1 MPKSKNKKTVL
12 IVEDEPFLRDLC
24 SKKLTVLEYGVETA
38 INGEEAME
46 KISSVK
52 PSIILLDLVL
62 PVISGFEV
70 LEKVRTQADESISG
84 IPIIILSNLD
94 DQEDIDRAIDLG
106 ANDYLI
112 KSNFTPDEII
122 GKMKEYL

>member
-1 MPKSKNKKTVL
+1 MPINKNKKTVL

-24 SKKLTVLEYGVETA
+24 SKKLTVLEYRVETA
-38 INGEEAME
+38 IDGKEAME
-46 KISSVK
+46 KINSIK

-62 PVISGFEV
+62 PIISGFEV
-70 LEKVRTQADESISG
+70 LEKVRTQTDESISG

-94 DQEDIDRAIDLG
+94 GQEDIDRAIDLG

-112 KSNFTPDEII
+112 KSNFTLDEII